1 MKYYIIAIIML
12 GIFPT
17 GPDQQRNQNSKSKFR
32 SRRNTNAIMTNSSTS
47 KTNGSMTT
55 SLKSS
60 SSGSAGGMNST
71 TNPKRKFTFDETTI
85 IMALVM
91 VLMTVLI
98 ITIAMFKLAGSI
110 SMLADRLY
118 RLEEVITQ
126 YTQNCMLPPL
136 SHLPSTENNI

>member
-1 MKYYIIAIIML
+1 
-12 GIFPT
+12 
-17 GPDQQRNQNSKSKFR
+17 
-32 SRRNTNAIMTNSSTS
+32 MTNNSTS
-47 KTNGSMTT
+47 KTNGSVTT

-60 SSGSAGGMNST
+60 AGSGMNST
-71 TNPKRKFTFDETTI
+71 SNPKRKFTFDETTI
-85 IMALVM
+85 IMSLVM

-126 YTQNCMLPPL
+126 YTHHCLLPPP
-136 SHLPSTENNI
+136 LPSTENNI

>member
-1 MKYYIIAIIML
+1 
-12 GIFPT
+12 
-17 GPDQQRNQNSKSKFR
+17 
-32 SRRNTNAIMTNSSTS
+32 
-47 KTNGSMTT
+47 
-55 SLKSS
+55 
-60 SSGSAGGMNST
+60 MNST
-71 TNPKRKFTFDETTI
+71 SPKRKFTFDETTI

-118 RLEEVITQ
+118 RLEEVITR
-126 YTQNCMLPPL
+126 YTQHCMLPPL